1 MNVQLEKI
9 GEFTGKFIVTVNE
22 NDYTE
27 TLNKRLK
34 EIGKTHNFPGFRKGH
49 VPFGQLVRQFGKE
62 VKSEVINQEVYT
74 AVVKYI
80 QDNKLEVLGEP
91 LPVELK
97 EVSMDQKDYTFEY
110 EIGLAPEINVDLAAT
125 TLPYYEIEVSDKMIE
140 DEDNAYR
147 ERFGAQVPG
156 EEVDDKAIVKGAIF
170 ELNPDGSVKESEDA
184 IQVVDGIVAP
194 FYFTDKEEAQ
204 KFIGKKVGD
213 KVVFNPARTCNNN
226 AAEIASKLH
235 LENKEKAAEITG
247 DFELAISE
255 IIVVKK
261 AEHNEEFFTNVFGKD
276 QVKNEEEYTAA
287 LKERIAAQLARNSAM
302 LFRFQSEKELINKY
316 GNFDL
321 PAEFLKKWLIRR
333 NADQLNEEN
342 INAEYEKLIP
352 VFKWEIIRGHIAEDL
367 KIELNE
373 ADVINFAKMVAAQ
386 QFAQY
391 GMTNMEDAVLEDYAK
406 RMLADKQT
414 RQRIAESV
422 MEEKLYNGI
431 KAKANLDTKTVSF
444 EEFKTIA
451 EEAQK

>member
-62 VKSEVINQEVYT
+62 VKSEVINPEVYT

-226 AAEIASKLH
+226 AAEIASMLH

>member
-1 MNVQLEKI
+1 
-9 GEFTGKFIVTVNE
+9 
-22 NDYTE
+22 
-27 TLNKRLK
+27 
-34 EIGKTHNFPGFRKGH
+34 
-49 VPFGQLVRQFGKE
+49 
-62 VKSEVINQEVYT
+62 
-74 AVVKYI
+74 
-80 QDNKLEVLGEP
+80 
-91 LPVELK
+91 
-97 EVSMDQKDYTFEY
+97 
-110 EIGLAPEINVDLAAT
+110 
-125 TLPYYEIEVSDKMIE
+125 MIE

-226 AAEIASKLH
+226 AAEIASMLH

>member
-226 AAEIASKLH
+226 AAEIASMLH